1 MARTSLRR
9 RAATVAVTLLASV
22 VVPLI
27 AASPASAGPPFTQC
41 PAIGLDT
48 SCGALITLATGSPPT
63 AAIAFDTTQGP
74 YEGADDTLVGVDNSA
89 GFDTVELQITCSG
102 CPNPIFGFDG
112 DGLCT
117 VTPSPALCPF
127 GPTGYEG
134 PDVTYVNYCAPSCNT
149 GTVVIDFGP
158 GTTCGTPP
166 SKSAYFSLED
176 SLTAASVLTITV
188 LTPKA
193 EAFSNMPN
201 PFAHAGP
208 VPPPF
213 LPASSD
219 AALADTGP
227 GVVRLEA
234 MRTHAEASYT
244 TSLAYAYTGKASV
257 AAPLLVAT
265 GVEARAQAK
274 CVGTHRFYVG
284 STTIA
289 DLSMNG
295 VSQGAVT
302 PGPNTMVAIP
312 QCGAGGGVTL
322 NEIVPYGGSGIQVTA
337 IHVTCP
343 LLGVDARISVARVWF

>member
-1 MARTSLRR
+1 MTGSTLRR
-9 RAATVAVTLLASV
+9 RAIGAVVALLASLAL
-22 VVPLI
+22 PLTLTT
-27 AASPASAGPPFTQC
+27 PASAAPPFTQC

-48 SCGALITLATGSPPT
+48 SCGALITLATGTPPT
-63 AAIAFDTTQGP
+63 ATIAFDPMQGP

-89 GFDTVELQITCSG
+89 GFATVELQITCSG

-117 VTPSPALCPF
+117 VTPHPAACTF

-134 PDVTYVNYCAPSCNT
+134 PNVSYINYCAPSCNT

-166 SKSAYFSLED
+166 ATSAYFSLED
-176 SLTAASVLTITV
+176 SLSAASVLTITV
-188 LTPKA
+188 ITPKA
-193 EAFSNMPN
+193 EAFSNTPN
-201 PFAHAGP
+201 TFAHAGP

-219 AALADTGP
+219 ASLADTGP

-244 TSLAYAYTGKASV
+244 SSLAYAYTGKASV
-257 AAPLLVAT
+257 LAPLLVAT
-265 GVEARAQAK
+265 GVEARAEAK
-274 CVGTHRFYVG
+274 CIGTHRFYSG

-302 PGPNTMVAIP
+302 PGPNTLVAVP
-312 QCGAGGGVTL
+312 QCGAGGGLTL
-322 NEIVPYGGSGIQVTA
+322 NEIVPYGADGIQVTA
-337 IHVTCP
+337 IHFVCP
-343 LLGVDARISVARVWF
+343 LAGVDVRISVARVWF